1 MKVLILGAAQS
12 YVVNVDG
19 NQNWIGNLALVIR
32 RVCKSLRQYIVRPT
46 NPVGLIQGDVRNWR
60 ASAGIGGRGVVQAH
74 AGAISAV
81 RVRAIMLMS
90 SSWPKLWMA

>member
-46 NPVGLIQGDVRNWR
+46 NPV
-60 ASAGIGGRGVVQAH
+60 A
-74 AGAISAV
+74 
-81 RVRAIMLMS
+81 
-90 SSWPKLWMA
+90 